1 MGPQIERI
9 IDVSI
14 SPPSDD
20 LAYLSRE
27 EVKCLQHDA
36 QAINVLFSAL
46 SEDVFYATIFE
57 NVEPLMDAR
66 LI

>member
-1 MGPQIERI
+1 MIWPIYLER
-9 IDVSI
+9 
-14 SPPSDD
+14 
-20 LAYLSRE
+20 
-27 EVKCLQHDA
+27 KCLQHDA